1 MIKILREAGCVGLML
16 AAVGCG
22 SGEQTDIQPEKK
34 ARPVEVRTLH
44 KDLPPTAALVS
55 ASVASWKTE
64 EIGFEVGGRVEWV
77 TEPNTDIEG
86 EVFDAN
92 GDPLIK
98 GTPIAR
104 LESERFELQV
114 EMAEADVARAVQ
126 SVNAARIELDKS
138 LPSQMRAAEAEK
150 KLAETEFERSKRLFQ
165 QDAGARSDVDRDEA
179 KYESAVSKI
188 EQLQATQKAKE
199 AEIQSLTLQVEQA
212 RQALRDAK
220 RSLNDCTLY
229 SSFRGQIAD
238 VAVVP
243 GSVVSA
249 GQPVVTIQMMDP
261 IKIELEVSAED
272 SRRLRKR
279 QRIPLLVT
287 RADGTQE
294 QNDGFL
300 YLIDP
305 VADPLTRTFTLTLL
319 MLNKKTSSETSEV
332 DSAIPITDQ
341 AWRLDF
347 SFLPGAEEGLNY
359 VAEQAIRQD
368 ADGHFLWRITNFKQ
382 QESMPK
388 DGLLKVSKL
397 RIELG
402 ESKLPFLGN
411 WVFQQINILDPS
423 FDSNVELVAGQ
434 LTVNDGDPDD
444 WEGDTILVDRTSQ
457 WMVRPGDLVKVD
469 LSDGDATPGYYVPMD
484 AIAHVGDKK
493 FLFIVANSGG
503 NETANRIEVAVVDQS
518 GDATSSMMR
527 IEPVAGPALDGV
539 QYVTRGVHY
548 LRDGESVRVI
558 TGGGATP

>member
-1 MIKILREAGCVGLML
+1 MIKILRGVGCVGLML
-16 AAVGCG
+16 VAVGCG
-22 SGEQTDIQPEKK
+22 SGEQADHQPEKK
-34 ARPVEVRTLH
+34 ARPVEVRTLR

-114 EMAEADVARAVQ
+114 EMADADVSRALQ

-287 RADGTQE
+287 RADGTEE

-300 YLIDP
+300 YLI
-305 VADPLTRTFTLTLL
+305 
-319 MLNKKTSSETSEV
+319 E
-332 DSAIPITDQ
+332 
-341 AWRLDF
+341 
-347 SFLPGAEEGLNY
+347 
-359 VAEQAIRQD
+359 
-368 ADGHFLWRITNFKQ
+368 
-382 QESMPK
+382 
-388 DGLLKVSKL
+388 
-397 RIELG
+397 
-402 ESKLPFLGN
+402 
-411 WVFQQINILDPS
+411 
-423 FDSNVELVAGQ
+423 
-434 LTVNDGDPDD
+434 
-444 WEGDTILVDRTSQ
+444 DRKS
-457 WMVRPGDLVKVD
+457 
-469 LSDGDATPGYYVPMD
+469 
-484 AIAHVGDKK
+484 
-493 FLFIVANSGG
+493 
-503 NETANRIEVAVVDQS
+503 VV
-518 GDATSSMMR
+518 
-527 IEPVAGPALDGV
+527 
-539 QYVTRGVHY
+539 
-548 LRDGESVRVI
+548 
-558 TGGGATP
+558 

>member
-114 EMAEADVARAVQ
+114 EMAEADVSRAVQ

-179 KYESAVSKI
+179 KYESAVSRI

-212 RQALRDAK
+212 QQSLRDAK
-220 RSLNDCTLY
+220 RSLDDCTLY

-332 DSAIPITDQ
+332 DSAIPVTDQ

-359 VAEQAIRQD
+359 VTEQAIRQD
-368 ADGHFLWRITNFKQ
+368 AEGHFLWRITNFKQ

>member
-1 MIKILREAGCVGLML
+1 ML

-22 SGEQTDIQPEKK
+22 SSDQPDDQPQKK
-34 ARPVEVRTLH
+34 ARPVEIRTLR
-44 KDLPPTAALVS
+44 KALPPTSALVS

-86 EVFDAN
+86 EVIDAN
-92 GDPLIK
+92 GQPLIK

-114 EMAEADVARAVQ
+114 EMAEADVSRAVQ
-126 SVNAARIELDKS
+126 SVNAASIELNKS

-165 QDAGARSDVDRDEA
+165 QDAGAKSDVDRDEA
-179 KYESAVSKI
+179 KFESAVSRI
-188 EQLQATQKAKE
+188 EQLEATQKAKE
-199 AEIQSLTLQVEQA
+199 AEIQSLTLQVKQA
-212 RQALRDAK
+212 NQALRDAK
-220 RSLNDCTLY
+220 RSLDDCTLY

-238 VAVVP
+238 VSVVP

-249 GQPVVTIQMMDP
+249 GQPIVTIQMMDP

-332 DSAIPITDQ
+332 DSAIPVTDQ

-359 VAEQAIRQD
+359 VTEQAIRED
-368 ADGHFLWRITNFKQ
+368 EEGHFLWRITNFKQ

-388 DGLLKVSKL
+388 NGLLKVSKL
-397 RIELG
+397 RVELG

-423 FDSNVELVAGQ
+423 FDPNVELVAGQ
-434 LTVNDGDPDD
+434 LTVNDGDPNG

-493 FLFIVANSGG
+493 FLFVV
-503 NETANRIEVAVVDQS
+503 ETAGAKETVNRIEVVVSDQS
-518 GDATSSMMR
+518 GDATSSMIR
-527 IEPVAGPALDGV
+527 IEPADGPSLDGV

-548 LRDGESVRVI
+548 LRDGESVRV
-558 TGGGATP
+558 TGREGATP